1 MDRQI
6 EAVKHLG
13 IIEKV
18 SITHVKF
25 DDLATGK
32 RLITSNN
39 TIRINNWVPI
49 KRNKTSVII
58 RNTDKSIAIKQTQF
72 PLRFS

>member
-1 MDRQI
+1 M
-6 EAVKHLG
+6 
-13 IIEKV
+13 
-18 SITHVKF
+18 KF
-25 DDLATGK
+25 DDLAARK

-39 TIRINNWVPI
+39 TVRINNWVPI
-49 KRNKTSVII
+49 KRKKTSVII